1 MLASWA
7 HRDTTEAAR
16 FRSAVAMTL
25 RELPGDMLRELA
37 TRWPAN
43 GNLAERIVA
52 EAIVEH
58 LELCGSR
65 LEHRPKPTAGAM
77 MG

>member
-1 MLASWA
+1 
-7 HRDTTEAAR
+7 
-16 FRSAVAMTL
+16 
-25 RELPGDMLRELA
+25 MLRELA

-58 LELCGSR
+58 LLATVAEWASATGYSAACSGGLSR
-65 LEHRPKPTAGAM
+65 RS
-77 MG
+77 

>member
-58 LELCGSR
+58 LELCDWR
-65 LEHRPKPTAGAM
+65 LAHHAKPTVTAAR
-77 MG
+77 

>member
-7 HRDTTEAAR
+7 HGDTTEAAR
-16 FRSAVAMTL
+16 FRSAVATTL

-52 EAIVEH
+52 EAILDH
-58 LELCGSR
+58 LELGDWR
-65 LEHRPKPTAGAM
+65 LAHHAKPTVTAVR
-77 MG
+77 